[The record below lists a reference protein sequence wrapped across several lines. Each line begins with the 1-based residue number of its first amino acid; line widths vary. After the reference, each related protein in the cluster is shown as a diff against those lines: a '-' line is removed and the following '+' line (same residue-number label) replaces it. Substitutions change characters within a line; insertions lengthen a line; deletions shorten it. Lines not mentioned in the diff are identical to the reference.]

1 MEMNVRTMRRE
12 AVTISGDAGMYVPLK
27 ERQSLWM
34 EMHICTMGREAYYR
48 QSLQTERKVYNIGR
62 EAASI
67 DGDEGRCRRN

>member
-48 QSLQTERKVYNIGR
+48 QSL
-62 EAASI
+62 
-67 DGDEGRCRRN
+67 